1 MTGAPA
7 ARGTGVPAVR
17 EARAAVVPGAGA
29 PAARHTGPT
38 LLALSVAGM
47 VVSVQQTLVLPLLP
61 QLMARFDAPIT
72 DVTWVFTA
80 SLLAGAVATP
90 LLTRFGDMYGK
101 KRMILLALVLLL
113 AGSAVCAR
121 SPARCRC

>member
-7 ARGTGVPAVR
+7 TAHTA
-17 EARAAVVPGAGA
+17 
-29 PAARHTGPT
+29 TGPPPAGPARTGRT
-38 LLALSVAGM
+38 LLALAAAGM

-61 QLMARFDAPIT
+61 QFMLRFDAPIT

-90 LLTRFGDMYGK
+90 LLR
-101 KRMILLALVLLL
+101 R
-113 AGSAVCAR
+113 GSATCTAR
-121 SPARCRC
+121 SG